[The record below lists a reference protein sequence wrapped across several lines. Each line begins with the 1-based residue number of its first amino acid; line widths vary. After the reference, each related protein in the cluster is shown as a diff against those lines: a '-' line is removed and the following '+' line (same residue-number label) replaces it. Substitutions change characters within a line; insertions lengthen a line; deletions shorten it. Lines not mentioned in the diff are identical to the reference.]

1 MSDTAGA
8 LRSTLLE
15 RIRTGIAIPDP
26 EWRWLARVIFEHQY
40 SCNVPY
46 HAFCERRGI
55 HPRSLTG
62 WEAIPAVPTDAFKA
76 TPLVCGNPA
85 EARIVFRTSGT
96 TRGRRGEHY
105 LRDVELYDAA
115 LRTSWVAHLLPG
127 RSSIRMLSLIP
138 APEVFPDSSLS
149 YMIHAVMQEF
159 GAPGSGYYADANGG
173 IDVPRLN
180 SALRDAE
187 SSGEPMCL
195 LGTSF
200 AFVHW
205 LDALAEERFRLP
217 AGSRIMDTGG
227 FKGRSRE
234 VTPDDLRGMFADRL
248 GVPPEWC
255 VNEYGMTEMGS
266 QFYDTIVGRPGPR
279 VYHPPPWVRTRA
291 ADPETLR
298 LLPDGEV
305 GVLRHWDLANLDSV
319 MVLQTADLGVCEPEG
334 FRVIGRARG
343 VEARGCSLAMDEL
356 LHALGAGPHGVPHH
370 PGESSAPL

>member
-1 MSDTAGA
+1 VSDTASA

-15 RIRTGIAIPDP
+15 RIRADTPIPDP

-40 SCNVPY
+40 SCNAPY
-46 HAFCERRGI
+46 RAFCERRGI
-55 HPRSLTG
+55 HPHSLTD

-76 TPLVCGNPA
+76 TPLVCGGPA

-96 TRGRRGEHY
+96 TQGTSRGEHF
-105 LRDVELYDAA
+105 LRDLALYDAA
-115 LRTSWVAHLLPG
+115 LRSSWAFHLLPDCPA
-127 RSSIRMLSLIP
+127 IRMLSLVP
-138 APEVFPDSSLS
+138 TPEVFPDSSLS
-149 YMIHAVMQEF
+149 YMIQAIRQEF
-159 GAPGSGYYADANGG
+159 GAPGSGYFADASG
-173 IDVPRLN
+173 IDVPGLN
-180 SALRDAE
+180 HALRSTETA
-187 SSGEPMCL
+187 GEPVCL

-205 LDALAEERFRLP
+205 LDTLGDTRFQLP
-217 AGSRIMDTGG
+217 TGSRIMDTGG
-227 FKGRSRE
+227 SKGRSRE
-234 VTPDDLRGMFADRL
+234 VSPDDLRDMFADRL

-266 QFYDTIVGRPGPR
+266 QFYDAVAGVPGPR
-279 VYHPPPWVRTRA
+279 VYRPPAWVRTRA

-319 MVLQTADLGVCEPEG
+319 MVLQTADLGVCEPGG

-343 VEARGCSLAMDEL
+343 AEARGCSLAMDEL
-356 LHALGAGPHGVPHH
+356 LRALGSGSHGQSQH
-370 PGESSAPL
+370 PG